1 MTNKEQYRVLCREE
15 KSIPLFCQDWWL
27 DAVCIEQ
34 WDVLLVKDKDLI
46 VGALPYHIRSKFGL
60 KCIIQP
66 QLTQHNG
73 VWIQRQVGATEC
85 AQLSAEKKIFNEL
98 INQLEALKLSFY
110 QQCFH
115 LSITNWLPF
124 YWRGYQQTTRYT
136 YVIPSIGNSDK
147 VFSRFSS
154 AKQRQ
159 IRKCESQLSI
169 SLEMTPNEFY
179 SHHKQSLKE
188 KGEEISY
195 SFELFLR
202 IYKAALQKGAGQLFA
217 IKDKEGNVHSC
228 LFCTW
233 NHVSAYALLYSIS
246 PKHASSG
253 ASTLVIWEAIKFLSG
268 KTRSFDFEGSMIEG
282 IENSYRQ
289 FGTVQKPYFKIE
301 KFYSRTVK
309 LLYSFCKRDS
319 L

>member
-1 MTNKEQYRVLCREE
+1 MTDKEQYRELCKEE
-15 KSIPLFCQDWWL
+15 KSIPLFCQDWWM
-27 DAVCIEQ
+27 DAVCLNQ
-34 WDVLLVKDKDLI
+34 WDVLLVKEKDVI
-46 VGALPYHIRSKFGL
+46 VGALPYHIRTKFGFR
-60 KCIIQP
+60 CILQP
-66 QLTQHNG
+66 QLTQYNG
-73 VWIQRQVGATEC
+73 IWIQRQAGTTEC
-85 AQLSAEKKIFNEL
+85 AQLSFEKRIFNEL
-98 INQLEALKLSFY
+98 INQLEALRLSFY

-136 YVIPSIGNSDK
+136 YVITSIGSAEK
-147 VFSRFSS
+147 VFSRFSP

-159 IRKCESQLSI
+159 IRKSESQLLL

-202 IYKAALQKGAGQLFA
+202 LYKTSVEKGSGQIFA
-217 IKDKEGNVHSC
+217 IKDKEGHIHSC

-233 NHVSAYALLYSIS
+233 NQASAYALLYSIA
-246 PKHASSG
+246 PQYASSG
-253 ASTLVIWEAIKFLSG
+253 ASTLVIWEAIKFLIG

-289 FGTVQKPYFKIE
+289 FGTLQKPYFKIE
-301 KFYSRTVK
+301 KFYSKVFK
-309 LLYSFCKRDS
+309 LLFNLR
-319 L
+319 